1 MTAAP
6 FIPNEFSIQL
16 LFWIIMQCL
25 MPNAANRINDKYTV
39 LDWYTYTLISWNVQA
54 TAKPFRTRFAG
65 ICILFLFSCYF
76 VTQTK
81 SRDPYYE
88 FEFHKV
94 YISFVWSKCGGSLV
108 CRVSRSLEIQRKTH
122 LYLLFR
128 DVILVQRPF
137 HTNCTLLNQIH
148 LSHLKCIEPLISRCL
163 HFFPFIFKWFFC
175 RRCENTSRKH
185 SGKVRWRSLSQK
197 HY

>member
-1 MTAAP
+1 MHFALRIFFKIQTNSFQYALICKLNDGCP
-6 FIPNEFSIQL
+6 IHSEWIFDSIVIL
-16 LFWIIMQCL
+16 NHFMRCL

-65 ICILFLFSCYF
+65 IYILFLFSCYF

-94 YISFVWSKCGGSLV
+94 CICLCGPSVVAARYVGLAGRLKFNV
-108 CRVSRSLEIQRKTH
+108 KHTCIY
-122 LYLLFR
+122 YLGM
-128 DVILVQRPF
+128 
-137 HTNCTLLNQIH
+137 
-148 LSHLKCIEPLISRCL
+148 LSSCNDRFTQTVRFWTK
-163 HFFPFIFKWFFC
+163 FIC
-175 RRCENTSRKH
+175 H
-185 SGKVRWRSLSQK
+185 I
-197 HY
+197 

>member
-94 YISFVWSKCGGSLV
+94 YIRLCGPNVAAAWYVGLAGRLKFNV
-108 CRVSRSLEIQRKTH
+108 KHTCIY
-122 LYLLFR
+122 YLGMLSSCNDRF
-128 DVILVQRPF
+128 
-137 HTNCTLLNQIH
+137 TQIVRFWT
-148 LSHLKCIEPLISRCL
+148 K
-163 HFFPFIFKWFFC
+163 FIC
-175 RRCENTSRKH
+175 H
-185 SGKVRWRSLSQK
+185 I
-197 HY
+197 